1 MNGIVI
7 VDKPSNWTS
16 HDVINKIKKILKIK
30 KIGHAGTLDPLATGV
45 LVVLL
50 NGATKLSDYLL
61 ADEKEYVFEVVV
73 GVATD
78 TEDASGNVTD
88 VKAVN
93 ELGNVD
99 EVLAGLVGPLKQKP
113 PMYSS
118 VHYQGRK
125 LYEYARE
132 GQTLDRIARDVHIY
146 EMKRISEIIYK
157 ENKAVFSASARVS
170 KGTYIRSLAV
180 EIGNRLNFPAYL
192 GSLRRIA
199 SGNFKIEDAV
209 TIDEIE
215 KDNFKIITMLDA
227 MKNYKSIE
235 VSKSNYENIMN
246 GIPILLDCHDDEVVL
261 SFNNE
266 MIAIY
271 ERDGLQYK
279 AKRVWK

>member
-227 MKNYKSIE
+227 MKNYKSVE
-235 VSKSNYENIMN
+235 VSKIN
-246 GIPILLDCHDDEVVL
+246 
-261 SFNNE
+261 
-266 MIAIY
+266 
-271 ERDGLQYK
+271 
-279 AKRVWK
+279 